1 MIMYQIHRI
10 AAFNDNYIWLIQHN
24 SNHAYVV
31 DPGCGQT
38 VINYLDIN
46 NIQLVGIF
54 ITHHHHDHTGG
65 IALLQNHYQGKLT
78 VFGPYNES
86 IAGLTQPITLTEHQT
101 DLLHIK
107 DWNTDIKVTSVP
119 GHTLGHIAYVIDD
132 NLFCGDTLFSGGC
145 GRLFEGTAQQMS
157 LSLSILSQLPDAT
170 KVFCAHEY
178 TQSNLTFA
186 SVVMPDNQFLKEY
199 ITEVNALRNDDKAT
213 IPTNIGL
220 EKRIN
225 PFLQCNNPA
234 VKIAVLLHSNEQI
247 DDEIQVFKNLRRWKD
262 NF

>member
-1 MIMYQIHRI
+1 MYQIHRI
-10 AAFNDNYIWLIQHN
+10 AAFNDNYIWLVQYN
-24 SNHAYVV
+24 SSHAYVV

-38 VINYLDIN
+38 VIDYLAAN
-46 NIQLVGIF
+46 KIQLSGIF

-65 IALLQNHYQGKLT
+65 IALLQNYHQDKLT

-86 IAGLTQPITLTEHQT
+86 IVGLTQQIKLAEHQT
-101 DLLHIK
+101 DTLHIK
-107 DWNTDIKVTSVP
+107 DWHADIKVVSVL
-119 GHTLGHIAYVIDD
+119 GHTRGHIAYIIDD

-145 GRLFEGTAQQMS
+145 GRLFEGTAKQMS
-157 LSLSILSQLPDAT
+157 TSLSVLAKLPDAT

-186 SVVMPDNQFLKEY
+186 VVVMPDNKFLKNY
-199 ITEVNALRNDDKAT
+199 LAEVNTLRKDNQAT
-213 IPTNIGL
+213 IPTNMGL

-225 PFLQCNNPA
+225 PFLQCENLAIKSA
-234 VKIAVLLHSNEQI
+234 VSLYSNE
-247 DDEIQVFKNLRRWKD
+247 DVNDEIQVFKNLRLWKD